1 MKNTIILAVSLG
13 AFVAATALVLSFRS
27 SVTADSLVG
36 YASVLTLLAMLTLEY
51 RINWRRLFG
60 RS

>member
-13 AFVAATALVLSFRS
+13 AFIAAAAFLLSVRS
-27 SVTADSLVG
+27 PFTPDSLVG
-36 YASVLTLLAMLTLEY
+36 FVSVLGLLAMATLEY